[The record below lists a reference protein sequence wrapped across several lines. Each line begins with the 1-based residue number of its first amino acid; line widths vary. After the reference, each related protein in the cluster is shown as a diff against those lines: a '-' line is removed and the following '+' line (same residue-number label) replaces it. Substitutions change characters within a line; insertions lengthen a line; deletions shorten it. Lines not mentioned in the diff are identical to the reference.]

1 LNCIIIKFN
10 GGSSPLKLNRID
22 MENSLDF
29 IFGDVKKD
37 LEDIYNNVFED
48 YIEDTLFS
56 NYRNLT
62 REEIQEMSI
71 EQKRM
76 LMGWN

>member
-1 LNCIIIKFN
+1 
-10 GGSSPLKLNRID
+10 

>member
-1 LNCIIIKFN
+1 MNCIIIKFN

>member
-1 LNCIIIKFN
+1 
-10 GGSSPLKLNRID
+10 

-56 NYRNLT
+56 NYRHLT

-76 LMGWN
+76 LMGWD